1 MDCDISE
8 IEGEIKGVEMAI
20 EKSNQET
27 ARLHEMVT
35 DMKKIKADCLA
46 KAAKAAK
53 PAANSV
59 LGRAAAWK
67 VANPGSVIP
76 TASHRGNATTNL
88 GLQQGILP
96 FEKKGGRRTRRSKT
110 RSKRR
115 SKMRR

>member
-1 MDCDISE
+1 MSCDISE
-8 IEGEIKGVEMAI
+8 IEGEIKGVKMAI

-35 DMKKIKADCLA
+35 DMKKIKADCL
-46 KAAKAAK
+46 AKAAK